1 MLFADYGKDKD
12 MKKRDFA
19 GKNAFTKTYRITK
32 LYITVFLVLGIVAA
46 PWNGIKAQ
54 AVEILATVNGTVL
67 SGTNSELLKLST
79 REGYMEIK
87 LDSGTDITACK
98 ILLPD
103 KRVSVAVTYGS
114 DGYLHAA
121 KISSETQEA
130 SVTLDTSST
139 ATVTGKIGDK
149 TTGSVLHVATP
160 QGEMEIKL
168 DATTDVSGCS
178 LLVVGKSYNITCVR
192 GSDAYMHAARIYD
205 TGVAMP
211 ATIPVTNGTAAT
223 AGTPT
228 VTPAVNGN
236 TENGTAASSITPAPA
251 APVGVE
257 TVSVSG
263 TVTSNTKEGLLYLS
277 TNEGEMQLVID
288 SNTDTRSG
296 VVLTPGNKLTVS
308 CYRGS
313 DAYMHAASVVGVK
326 DGAGAVEIDRSSPA
340 TVTGTVGSKS
350 TENVLYL
357 STSGGEMQLKLDA
370 VNSISNCKAFV
381 SGKKLTVTCARGSDA
396 YMHALDI
403 VGN

>member
-1 MLFADYGKDKD
+1 
-12 MKKRDFA
+12 MKKCTWIQKYA
-19 GKNAFTKTYRITK
+19 LAKMHKAVK
-32 LYITVFLVLGIVAA
+32 LYIAVFLVLGIAAA
-46 PWNGIKAQ
+46 PWNRMEAH

-67 SGTNSELLKLST
+67 SGTNTGLLKLST

-121 KISSETQEA
+121 KITSETQESSA
-130 SVTLDTSST
+130 TLDSSAT
-139 ATVTGKIGDK
+139 ATITGQIGDK
-149 TTGSVLHVATP
+149 TTGNVLYVSTS

-178 LLVVGKSYNITCVR
+178 LLVVGKSYNITCMR

-205 TGVAMP
+205 IGVAAP
-211 ATIPVTNGTAAT
+211 TTPIGTPGTNPPLINPPVNGTT
-223 AGTPT
+223 GILPGTT
-228 VTPAVNGN
+228 TTPVS
-236 TENGTAASSITPAPA
+236 TISPAPA
-251 APVGVE
+251 SPVNVS
-257 TVSVSG
+257 TVTVSG
-263 TVTSNTKEGLLYLS
+263 TATEKTKEGLLYLS

-288 SNTDTRSG
+288 NNTDTRSG

-313 DAYMHAASVVGVK
+313 DAYMHAASIVGVK
-326 DGAGAVEIDRSSPA
+326 DNTGTVEIDKSSPA
-340 TVTGTVGSKS
+340 TVTGTVASGS
-350 TENVLYL
+350 TQNVLYL
-357 STSGGEMQLKLDA
+357 STSGGTMELKLDA

-381 SGKKLTVTCARGSDA
+381 NGKKLTVTCARGSDA

>member
-1 MLFADYGKDKD
+1 
-12 MKKRDFA
+12 MKKYVLTQKHSFL
-19 GKNAFTKTYRITK
+19 KMYKTAK
-32 LYITVFLVLGIVAA
+32 LYIAACLVFGLAAA
-46 PWNGIKAQ
+46 PWNRMEAH

-67 SGTNSELLKLST
+67 SGTNTELLKLST

-121 KISSETQEA
+121 KITSETQEA
-130 SVTLDTSST
+130 GVTLDSSAT

-149 TTGSVLHVATP
+149 TTGNVLYVSTQ

-178 LLVVGKSYNITCVR
+178 LLVVGKSYNITCMR

-205 TGVAMP
+205 IGTAAPTTPIGTGTPTVN
-211 ATIPVTNGTAAT
+211 IPTVNGTAA
-223 AGTPT
+223 
-228 VTPAVNGN
+228 VTP
-236 TENGTAASSITPAPA
+236 GTQVSGITPAPA
-251 APVGVE
+251 AAVNVS
-257 TVSVSG
+257 TVTVSG
-263 TVTSNTKEGLLYLS
+263 TATDKTKEGLLYLS

-288 SNTDTRSG
+288 NNTDTRNG

-313 DAYMHAASVVGVK
+313 DAYMHAASIVGTK
-326 DGAGAVEIDRSSPA
+326 ESTGSAEIDRSSPA
-340 TVTGTVGSKS
+340 TVTGTVADGS
-350 TENVLYL
+350 TQNVLCL
-357 STSGGEMQLKLDA
+357 STSGGTMELKLDA

-381 SGKKLTVTCARGSDA
+381 RGKKLTVTCARGSDA